1 MKQPDPKKSLAE
13 QKAKLSVRAT
23 TEGWNPAPLSS
34 KTRKKAMKDR
44 AGAAKYGTITG
55 TTTSYVEKGNKDG
68 VQHTETPIE
77 SRRGNPY
84 IINTYDNKYTYPAS
98 DLDKVAK
105 RKYTG
110 YRRGRDPKFG
120 PAPKK

>member
-1 MKQPDPKKSLAE
+1 MKQPDPKKSFAE

-23 TEGWNPAPLSS
+23 TEGWDPGPLNP

-55 TTTSYVEKGNKDG
+55 PTLSYQQKGTTGHYTS
-68 VQHTETPIE
+68 TPIS

-84 IINTYDNKYTYPAS
+84 NINTEGKDTWITP
-98 DLDKVAK
+98 DLDKQAWRSK
-105 RKYTG
+105 TMKDSG
-110 YRRGRDPKFG
+110 RGRDPKFG

>member
-1 MKQPDPKKSLAE
+1 MKQTDPKKSLAE
-13 QKAKLSVRAT
+13 QKAKLSVRAS
-23 TEGWNPAPLSS
+23 TEGWDPAPLSS

-55 TTTSYVEKGNKDG
+55 PTTAYVQKNITG
-68 VQHTETPIE
+68 QISETPIS

-84 IINTYDNKYTYPAS
+84 DIITYGNKTYATP
-98 DLDKVAK
+98 DLDKQAIRK
-105 RKYTG
+105 RTG
-110 YRRGRDPKFG
+110 SMRGRDPKFG

>member
-1 MKQPDPKKSLAE
+1 MKQPDPKKSFAE

-23 TEGWNPAPLSS
+23 TEGWDPAPLNP

-55 TTTSYVEKGNKDG
+55 PTSSYQQKGTTGQMTS
-68 VQHTETPIE
+68 TPIS

-84 IINTYDNKYTYPAS
+84 NINTSGKDTWSTP
-98 DLDKVAK
+98 DLDKQAIRK
-105 RKYTG
+105 RTG
-110 YRRGRDPKFG
+110 SMRGRDPKFG